1 MSSSD
6 PHLKFALGTE
16 FAHCQKLL
24 EAVTEFVQRWKEN
37 GGRASETLA
46 DALIQS
52 IFARS
57 TRTYEAVVEHLG
69 NRGFAEQGAM
79 LNRSLFEDMVDARWV
94 SLNPDLAVERL
105 RQHER
110 YSQWLRLDVEQR
122 FPDYLQGSLK
132 EFDAPMSDDERKQL
146 RGLFGAY
153 GEGSWTGLS
162 LYARFKAIEASGS
175 ETLARPQADFVRA
188 WVHRQ
193 NNETLHLSSFSL
205 ANLGSPESIGGELQF
220 RLGSTERF
228 LTDVLWCAFWTYAQT
243 VWFVF
248 DTFGLRV
255 KDELDAAVV
264 QPAFAAFAEAARA
277 TPWRDQP
284 ASA

>member
-1 MSSSD
+1 M
-6 PHLKFALGTE
+6 
-16 FAHCQKLL
+16 
-24 EAVTEFVQRWKEN
+24 
-37 GGRASETLA
+37 LA
-46 DALIQS
+46 GS
-52 IFARS
+52 RS
-57 TRTYEAVVEHLG
+57 T
-69 NRGFAEQGAM
+69 
-79 LNRSLFEDMVDARWV
+79 
-94 SLNPDLAVERL
+94 PDLAVERL
-105 RQHER
+105 GRSARCRQT
-110 YSQWLRLDVEQR
+110 LRLDVEQR
-122 FPDYLQGSLK
+122 FPDFLQGSLK
-132 EFDAPMSDDERKQL
+132 EFDPPMSDDERKQL

-162 LYARFKAIEASGS
+162 LDARLKAIEASES
-175 ETLARPQADFVRA
+175 ETVARHQADFVRA

-220 RLGSTERF
+220 RLSSTERF

-255 KDELDAAVV
+255 KDEDDAAVV
-264 QPAFAAFAEAARA
+264 QPAFVAFAEAFRA

>member
-1 MSSSD
+1 MSSFD
-6 PHLKFALGTE
+6 PHLNVALSTE

-24 EAVTEFVQRWKEN
+24 GAVTEFVQRWKEN

-46 DALIQS
+46 DAVIQS

-57 TRTYEAVVEHLG
+57 TRTYEAVVEQLG

-110 YSQWLRLDVEQR
+110 YSQALRLDVEQR
-122 FPDYLQGSLK
+122 FPEYLQGSLK
-132 EFDAPMSDDERKQL
+132 EFDPPMSDDERKQL

-162 LYARFKAIEASGS
+162 LYARLEAIEAPGS
-175 ETLARPQADFVRA
+175 ETLARHQADFVRA

-193 NNETLHLSSFSL
+193 NNETLQLSSFSL
-205 ANLGSPESIGGELQF
+205 ANLGSPESIGGQLLR

-228 LTDVLWCAFWTYAQT
+228 LTDVLWCAFWTYAQI

-284 ASA
+284 ASP

>member
-6 PHLKFALGTE
+6 PHLKFALSAE

-37 GGRASETLA
+37 GGRALETLA
-46 DALIQS
+46 DALIHS

-110 YSQWLRLDVEQR
+110 YSQALRLDVEQR
-122 FPDYLQGSLK
+122 FPEYLPGSLK
-132 EFDAPMSDDERKQL
+132 EFDPPMSDDQRKQL
-146 RGLFGAY
+146 RGL
-153 GEGSWTGLS
+153 S
-162 LYARFKAIEASGS
+162 
-175 ETLARPQADFVRA
+175 
-188 WVHRQ
+188 
-193 NNETLHLSSFSL
+193 
-205 ANLGSPESIGGELQF
+205 
-220 RLGSTERF
+220 RLR
-228 LTDVLWCAFWTYAQT
+228 
-243 VWFVF
+243 
-248 DTFGLRV
+248 
-255 KDELDAAVV
+255 
-264 QPAFAAFAEAARA
+264 
-277 TPWRDQP
+277 
-284 ASA
+284 

>member
-1 MSSSD
+1 MRGS
-6 PHLKFALGTE
+6 
-16 FAHCQKLL
+16 
-24 EAVTEFVQRWKEN
+24 R
-37 GGRASETLA
+37 
-46 DALIQS
+46 QS
-52 IFARS
+52 R
-57 TRTYEAVVEHLG
+57 
-69 NRGFAEQGAM
+69 
-79 LNRSLFEDMVDARWV
+79 
-94 SLNPDLAVERL
+94 
-105 RQHER
+105 
-110 YSQWLRLDVEQR
+110 
-122 FPDYLQGSLK
+122 
-132 EFDAPMSDDERKQL
+132 
-146 RGLFGAY
+146 
-153 GEGSWTGLS
+153 
-162 LYARFKAIEASGS
+162 SGS
-175 ETLARPQADFVRA
+175 ETLARHQADFVRA

-284 ASA
+284 ASP